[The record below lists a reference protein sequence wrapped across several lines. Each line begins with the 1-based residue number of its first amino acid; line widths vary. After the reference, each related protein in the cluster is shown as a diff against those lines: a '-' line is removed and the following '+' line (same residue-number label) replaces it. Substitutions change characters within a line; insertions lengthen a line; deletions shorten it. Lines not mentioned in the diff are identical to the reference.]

1 MLLDLSQDIYEDTK
15 NQYMTIDDV
24 ISERG
29 TGTAPGVLDMS
40 DSSGVSSEHDSTDS
54 VNTTTTGQRFTRSQ
68 YRGATGTYWSLHLL
82 LFCAVH
88 VYICLDFNAILI

>member
-1 MLLDLSQDIYEDTK
+1 
-15 NQYMTIDDV
+15 MTIDDV

-68 YRGATGTYWSLHLL
+68 YRVLQVHIGAYI
-82 LFCAVH
+82 FCSSVRFMCTF
-88 VYICLDFNAILI
+88 V